1 MAVTLVFFYGSAALF
16 VHRGGRARPSI
27 TSRQRSRR
35 KAGARRCSRTMPKAT
50 KAGRQM
56 ARFDE
61 GELWCADD
69 AVPPV
74 SPAGWYFRPGGGP
87 LVWIGPFPTAEAA
100 KVAPCGGDPFTAARR
115 RLDAWVRAREEPR
128 SESPAE
134 AEVAVDGSIDARR
147 IRVDSAATQP
157 ATSDPRRRTDI
168 GPDAGPNVEPDGT
181 RPRRARRADP
191 GAPDKHARLAPARVA
206 TVEQTASATC
216 NGATAP
222 SPRSTTAHGA
232 DPVARQPG
240 QVAAGGRGPPRT
252 QAPLP
257 AASSAPRQLAF
268 GFGQGAEAANSDGRE
283 ALLPAEPRRRSKR
296 RDPDPLVQ
304 ETLPL
309 HEPPSGPATG
319 D

>member
-1 MAVTLVFFYGSAALF
+1 M
-16 VHRGGRARPSI
+16 
-27 TSRQRSRR
+27 
-35 KAGARRCSRTMPKAT
+35 AGAPRCSRTMPKTT

-74 SPAGWYFRPGGGP
+74 SPAGWYFQPGGGSP

-115 RLDAWVRAREEPR
+115 RLDTWVRAREEPR

-134 AEVAVDGSIDARR
+134 AEVAVDVSIDARR
-147 IRVDSAATQP
+147 IRVHSAATQP

-191 GAPDKHARLAPARVA
+191 GAPDKHARLAPARVGLDELIA
-206 TVEQTASATC
+206 DSTC
-216 NGATAP
+216 EGATAP
-222 SPRSTTAHGA
+222 SSPRTTAQVTDA
-232 DPVARQPG
+232 VAQQPG
-240 QVAAGGRGPPRT
+240 QVAVGDRGPPRT

-268 GFGQGAEAANSDGRE
+268 GFGQGDEAANSVEGGAR
-283 ALLPAEPRRRSKR
+283 LPAEPRGRSKR